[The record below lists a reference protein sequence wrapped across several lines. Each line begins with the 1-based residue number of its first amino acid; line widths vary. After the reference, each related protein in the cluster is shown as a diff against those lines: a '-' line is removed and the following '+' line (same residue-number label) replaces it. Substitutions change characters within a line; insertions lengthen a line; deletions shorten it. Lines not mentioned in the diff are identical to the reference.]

1 MSPHDI
7 TRAFEAALC
16 DFTGAKYAVTTTSCT
31 MAITLA
37 LAWECR
43 PCWGEDAE
51 QTLVLPKHTY
61 IGVPSAVK
69 NAGHRV
75 AFGDEQWER
84 CYPIV
89 TREGYVWDCAWVLQS
104 GMFFPRSM
112 MCLSFHWT
120 KPLGIGQG
128 GCILHD
134 NPRADAWLRRAR
146 FDGRTEGVAPAD
158 DEILYPNW
166 HAYLAPETAAT
177 GLIRLQARALRT
189 DHVARWSDYPDI
201 SKQRAFK

>member
-1 MSPHDI
+1 MSDPHQV

-16 DFTGAKYAVTTTSCT
+16 EFTGAKYAVTTTSCT
-31 MAITLA
+31 MALTLA
-37 LAWECR
+37 LAWH
-43 PCWGEDAE
+43 WGEDGA
-51 QTLVLPKHTY
+51 QTLVLPANTY

-75 AFGDEQWER
+75 AFQDLRWMSSYGIKAIGGKVR
-84 CYPIV
+84 
-89 TREGYVWDCAWVLQS
+89 DCAWWLERRMYQQ
-104 GMFFPRSM
+104 GEMQG
-112 MCLSFHWT
+112 LSFHWT

-146 FDGRTEGVAPAD
+146 FDGRTEGVDPAD

-166 HAYLAPETAAT
+166 HAYMSPETAAT
-177 GLIRLQARALRT
+177 GLIRLQAGAFRT
-189 DHVARWSDYPDI
+189 DHVARFSDYPDI
-201 SKQRAFK
+201 SQQRAFK